1 MCWTCDILR
10 SYVECLWFM
19 QCCWV
24 TQARVDIFF
33 TMTFVCETFEV
44 VFALCSLCV

>member
-24 TQARVDIFF
+24 RQAVLD
-33 TMTFVCETFEV
+33 TV
-44 VFALCSLCV
+44 